1 MRDGQNHT
9 LQNIAVH
16 QTTLQSDRLRVWL
29 LPGVVLSVL
38 LHFSL
43 AAHYLYQPMS
53 EVVQPPAAIPVS
65 VAFAAPLAAPRAEK
79 PVPNIGPEQKEAVDS
94 VASVAHPDTSHPT
107 SEAPSSEQ
115 PISNKPQLE
124 RPLVTASKSSHPS
137 EIAAVKPTSRKTNQ
151 AVTDTSK
158 ASKQKQKVETQK
170 QTTNASNQLN
180 SAAQVETSA
189 PQLDINKR
197 EQVQGVSGALSQHVQ
212 QIKLSWKQQ
221 LVVHLEQHKR
231 YPRRAKR
238 LRQQGSPLISFTMD
252 RSGQVLGAKL
262 VRSSGTDAL
271 DKEALD
277 LVFRAMPLPTPPDEV
292 TGATLTW
299 TVPVRFYV
307 R

>member
-1 MRDGQNHT
+1 MRDGQNYT

-79 PVPNIGPEQKEAVDS
+79 LVPNIGPEQKEAVDS

-115 PISNKPQLE
+115 PISNKSQLE
-124 RPLVTASKSSHPS
+124 RPLVTAAKSSHPS

-212 QIKLSWKQQ
+212 QLKLSWKQQ

-262 VRSSGTDAL
+262 VRSSGTEAL